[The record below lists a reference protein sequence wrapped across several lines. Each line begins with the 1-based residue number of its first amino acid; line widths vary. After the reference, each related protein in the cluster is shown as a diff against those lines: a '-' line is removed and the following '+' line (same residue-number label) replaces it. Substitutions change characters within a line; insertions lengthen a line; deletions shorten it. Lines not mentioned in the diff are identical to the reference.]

1 MNTQELLDAITRLPQ
16 RRSDVPTPPPIELV
30 ALMVRWN
37 RSLHQWK
44 ASTLADFAKVSVSS
58 VERIERGEKVT
69 DEVLDK
75 IAQAFGYNTGHFTKP
90 RIPLSED
97 EAMSSLV
104 DTCGHLEA
112 VRVFPMKTHRAV
124 RDAAKCD
131 AILIHRPEV
140 PETYDTDIE
149 NLKEWFDL
157 ASFVLSDF
165 VDEPSTSERG
175 RRDLYNDIRRV
186 PDSARKII
194 GEDAGLNCHC
204 QDVMGKA
211 SSSRVCANF
220 LSWMS
225 RGYSS
230 AVTDLKT
237 NQMIFKQA
245 VEPTVP

>member
-44 ASTLADFAKVSVSS
+44 TSTLADFARVSVSS

-75 IAQAFGYNTGHFTKP
+75 IAQAFGYNIGHFTKP

-104 DTCGHLEA
+104 DTYGHLEA

-124 RDAAKCD
+124 REAAKCD

-140 PETYDTDIE
+140 PETYDADVE
-149 NLKEWFDL
+149 NLKEWLDL

-165 VDEPSTSERG
+165 AGEPSTSERG
-175 RRDLYNDIRRV
+175 RRDLYNDILACVRELERRGLTVLSGVMSAPQDRLPDWKVAIVSVTPKLSDPGAAKRQYVMVDRRV
-186 PDSARKII
+186 VAFRRNS
-194 GEDAGLNCHC
+194 DA
-204 QDVMGKA
+204 M
-211 SSSRVCANF
+211 
-220 LSWMS
+220 
-225 RGYSS
+225 
-230 AVTDLKT
+230 
-237 NQMIFKQA
+237 
-245 VEPTVP
+245 